1 MPRVKTES
9 ITWGMD
15 EGGYFL
21 KIRTSLARQIVGSVK
36 AGIMYVVD
44 IKRHR
49 KRRSLDQNAM
59 YWSIL
64 GQIAKALGI
73 SNSKAHNIMLRRYG
87 VPERYGEQSVYVVL
101 PDTEEAAEQAD
112 EAESYHVRP
121 TSQVKAGKDGQSY
134 RTYILLRGSST
145 YDTAEMTRLIDGAM
159 DEAKQMGLTLLWEE

>member
-1 MPRVKTES
+1 
-9 ITWGMD
+9 MD
-15 EGGYFL
+15 DGGYFL
-21 KIRTSLARQIVGSVK
+21 KIRTSLARQIVGNVK

-145 YDTAEMTRLIDGAM
+145 YDTAEMKRLIDGAM
-159 DEAKQMGLTLLWEE
+159 DEAKQMGLELLWEE